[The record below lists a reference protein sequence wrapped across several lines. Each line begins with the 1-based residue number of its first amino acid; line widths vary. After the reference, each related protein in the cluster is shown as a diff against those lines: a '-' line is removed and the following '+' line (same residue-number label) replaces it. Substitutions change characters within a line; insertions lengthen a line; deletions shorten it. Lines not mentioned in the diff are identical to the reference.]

1 MSSICSAA
9 ATTDGPSSA
18 GSALRT
24 RWRPAPSNSAPTV
37 VNSIGSTAVAATPPP
52 SSHRISPAARCG
64 FSPKTPVPISPSFC
78 SIRSASARL
87 PQRAHS
93 NASHGRFFNP
103 DYQDDFNYLT
113 RQSRGDLTVTG
124 ISQDRRQ
131 WIVAYQYD
139 DAPLEYFHYDRAA
152 RQMKRLFS
160 AAPAWEGLPFVTM
173 EPVIIRAR
181 DGLELLCYLSRP

>member
-1 MSSICSAA
+1 VVVAQDLASGTMRVLAEDPRADFTQLVLDPISERPVAA
-9 ATTDGPSSA
+9 ARA
-18 GSALRT
+18 FER
-24 RWRPAPSNSAPTV
+24 
-37 VNSIGSTAVAATPPP
+37 VAWQ
-52 SSHRISPAARCG
+52 
-64 FSPKTPVPISPSFC
+64 V
-78 SIRSASARL
+78 L
-87 PQRAHS
+87 D
-93 NASHGRFFNP
+93 P
-103 DYQDDFNYLT
+103 DYQQDFNYLT

-160 AAPAWEGLPFVTM
+160 AAPGWGGLPFVTM

-181 DGLELLCYLSRP
+181 ASCPPIRNWRG